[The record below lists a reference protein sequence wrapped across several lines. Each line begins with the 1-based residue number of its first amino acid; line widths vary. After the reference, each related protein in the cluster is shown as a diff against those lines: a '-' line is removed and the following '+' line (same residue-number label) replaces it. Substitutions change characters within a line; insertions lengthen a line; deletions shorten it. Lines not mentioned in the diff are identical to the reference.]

1 MCLLPPMVESDDDGD
16 PLMLDDFV
24 VDIFEASL
32 GDKKPPLPSDAVKW
46 GLIPAPGGSWSLS
59 NSVWVNATLGNS
71 VLGMWPM

>member
-1 MCLLPPMVESDDDGD
+1 MVESDEEGD

-59 NSVWVNATLGNS
+59 NSV
-71 VLGMWPM
+71 